1 MVTCMRKTCSFYLW
15 GCDGVYNKLWSY
27 NHQFLFELIPWL
39 KNLFFLR
46 ICDIRVNFC
55 WADWRRKDKL
65 KWPQRM
71 TISMGIAKG
80 VQFLHTGMVP
90 GVFGNEINIENILL
104 DESLTPKVSNYRIP
118 LPYKVIMATLC

>member
-1 MVTCMRKTCSFYLW
+1 
-15 GCDGVYNKLWSY
+15 
-27 NHQFLFELIPWL
+27 
-39 KNLFFLR
+39 
-46 ICDIRVNFC
+46 
-55 WADWRRKDKL
+55 
-65 KWPQRM
+65 M

-90 GVFGNEINIENILL
+90 GVFGNEIKIENVLL